1 MDHAE
6 HERSSDVACP
16 TSAEA
21 VASFLSASSARTLS
35 FQILREGT
43 SNWATITN
51 SCSTQVFFGGFSL
64 SYVFNFFSLPYLG
77 THGPGQ
83 RSNKKHR
90 IHRHARV
97 CACTHIHTQCPKKIS
112 EKKKMPFLYWWT
124 PSRYKTSRHEKT
136 HTMSARNPHVKR
148 DFH

>member
-83 RSNKKHR
+83 RSSKKHR

-112 EKKKMPFLYWWT
+112 EKKKKCLFCTGELHLDIKP
-124 PSRYKTSRHEKT
+124 
-136 HTMSARNPHVKR
+136 R
-148 DFH
+148 DMRKHIRWVQEIHI